1 MAVAGAGSAVAVALV
16 LYVAWPWLGLQE
28 GRDSPPPTAD
38 AAYVGVRASAGCQY
52 PEHERWRRSHHDLA
66 MQPASADTVRG
77 DFGGVRFAEPG
88 GTFTFSRDG
97 NRFGVRAEGPD
108 GRVRDYDIK
117 YTFGV
122 TPLQQYLVELDGGR
136 LQALTIAWDTRPREA
151 GGQRWF
157 SLYPGERLRPGDPL
171 HWTGYEQT
179 WNYQCAECHSTGVRK
194 NYDATFGRYA
204 TGWAEVNVACE
215 ACHGPGSR
223 HVAWAERRASW
234 WTGEGDPRKGLMV
247 VLHDRGQWRLDPAT
261 GNARRSAPRAADGE
275 IEVCAVCHS
284 RRSVIAE
291 GAPSRRRLME
301 THLPA
306 LLDPELYHADGQ
318 QQGEV
323 YTYASFLQSRMY
335 REGVTCSDCH
345 EPHSLGL
352 RAPGNG
358 VCAQCH
364 APARYDTASHH
375 FHRPG
380 STGAACVGCH
390 MPAAT
395 YMLVD
400 PRRDHSLRVPRPDLS
415 VELGMPNACTAC
427 HTDRDPAWARN
438 AVRAWYGRD
447 PGGHQRYARA
457 LHAGRAGQPGALAL
471 LAELIRDAG
480 QPAVARATALTLISR
495 SPGPTA
501 LEAVRQGLRDPDPL
515 LRRAALAAL
524 EAAPPEQRPALA
536 APLLG
541 DPVRAVRIEAGRVLA
556 SVSDAALGSA
566 ERAARHL
573 AIEEYI
579 ASQRLNADRPEARVN
594 LGLLHAQRA
603 QAPEAELEYRAAISL
618 WRGHVPAYVNL
629 ADLYRLRG
637 REDDAERVL
646 RDGLAVAPGDPSLH
660 HALGLALARQKR
672 LDAAVGALRRAA
684 TLAPSVARY
693 RYVYAVAL
701 HDAGRRDEAIRVL
714 EDAVQRHPFDPDLL
728 FGLAAFHR
736 ERGELARALG
746 YAERLAAVMPED
758 PRARDLLAALR
769 RPRW

>member
-1 MAVAGAGSAVAVALV
+1 
-16 LYVAWPWLGLQE
+16 
-28 GRDSPPPTAD
+28 
-38 AAYVGVRASAGCQY
+38 
-52 PEHERWRRSHHDLA
+52 
-66 MQPASADTVRG
+66 MQPASAETVLG
-77 DFGGVRFAEPG
+77 DFSGTPFREPG

-97 NRFGVRAEGPD
+97 SRFRVRAEGPD
-108 GRVRDYDIK
+108 GHARDYEVT

-122 TPLQQYLVELDGGR
+122 TPLQQYLVGLDGGR
-136 LQALTIAWDTRPREA
+136 LQALTVAWDARPREA

-194 NYDATFGRYA
+194 NYDAASGRYGTA
-204 TGWAEVNVACE
+204 WAEVNVACE

-223 HVAWAERRASW
+223 HVEWARRRGSW
-234 WTGEGDPRKGLMV
+234 WTPDRDPQRGLV
-247 VLHDRGQWRLDPAT
+247 VTLRDRGQWRLDPAT
-261 GNARRSAPRAADGE
+261 GNARRSAPRAADVE
-275 IEVCAVCHS
+275 IEACAVCHA

-291 GAPSRRRLME
+291 GAPGRRRLMD

-306 LLDPELYHADGQ
+306 LLEPGLYHADGQ
-318 QQGEV
+318 QHGEV
-323 YTYASFLQSRMY
+323 YTYGSFLQSRMY

-345 EPHSLGL
+345 EPHSLKL

-415 VELGMPNACTAC
+415 VELGTPNACTAC
-427 HTDRDPAWARN
+427 HTDREPAWARDT
-438 AVRAWYGRD
+438 ARMWYGRD

-457 LHAGRAGQPGALAL
+457 LHAGRTGQPGALAL

-480 QPAVARATALTLISR
+480 QPAIARATALTLISR
-495 SPGPTA
+495 SPGPTSR
-501 LEAVRQGLRDPDPL
+501 EAVRQGLRDPDPL

-524 EAAPPEQRPALA
+524 ESAPPERRPALA
-536 APLLG
+536 ARLLG

-556 SVSDAALGSA
+556 SVPDAALGSA
-566 ERAARHL
+566 ERAARQL

-579 ASQRLNADRPEARVN
+579 GSQRLNADRPEARVN
-594 LGLLHAQRA
+594 LGLLFAQRA
-603 QAPEAELEYRAAISL
+603 DAPEAEAEYRAAIAL

-629 ADLYRLRG
+629 ADLYRMRG
-637 REDDAERVL
+637 REGDAERAL
-646 RDGLAVAPGDPSLH
+646 REGLAVAPDDPSLH

-672 LDAAVGALRRAA
+672 LDAAVAALRQAA

-701 HDAGRRDEAIRVL
+701 HGAGRRDEAIRVL
-714 EDAVQRHPFDPDLL
+714 EEAVQRHPYDPDLL

-736 ERGELARALG
+736 DRGELARALG
-746 YAERLAAVMPED
+746 YAERLAAVTPED
-758 PRARDLLAALR
+758 PRARELLTELR
-769 RPRW
+769 RPRP

>member
-1 MAVAGAGSAVAVALV
+1 
-16 LYVAWPWLGLQE
+16 
-28 GRDSPPPTAD
+28 
-38 AAYVGVRASAGCQY
+38 
-52 PEHERWRRSHHDLA
+52 

-380 STGAACVGCH
+380 STGAAWGAATCRRRPTCWSI
-390 MPAAT
+390 PAAT
-395 YMLVD
+395 
-400 PRRDHSLRVPRPDLS
+400 
-415 VELGMPNACTAC
+415 TAC
-427 HTDRDPAWARN
+427 ACRAPTCPWSWACRT
-438 AVRAWYGRD
+438 RAR
-447 PGGHQRYARA
+447 PVIPTA
-457 LHAGRAGQPGALAL
+457 
-471 LAELIRDAG
+471 IR
-480 QPAVARATALTLISR
+480 
-495 SPGPTA
+495 PGPETRCA
-501 LEAVRQGLRDPDPL
+501 HGTV
-515 LRRAALAAL
+515 
-524 EAAPPEQRPALA
+524 
-536 APLLG
+536 
-541 DPVRAVRIEAGRVLA
+541 
-556 SVSDAALGSA
+556 
-566 ERAARHL
+566 
-573 AIEEYI
+573 AI
-579 ASQRLNADRPEARVN
+579 L
-594 LGLLHAQRA
+594 
-603 QAPEAELEYRAAISL
+603 AAISAT
-618 WRGHVPAYVNL
+618 RGPSTPA
-629 ADLYRLRG
+629 APASRG
-637 REDDAERVL
+637 RW
-646 RDGLAVAPGDPSLH
+646 PCSPSSS
-660 HALGLALARQKR
+660 
-672 LDAAVGALRRAA
+672 A
-684 TLAPSVARY
+684 TLASLPSLAP
-693 RYVYAVAL
+693 
-701 HDAGRRDEAIRVL
+701 RR
-714 EDAVQRHPFDPDLL
+714 
-728 FGLAAFHR
+728 
-736 ERGELARALG
+736 
-746 YAERLAAVMPED
+746 
-758 PRARDLLAALR
+758 
-769 RPRW
+769 

>member
-1 MAVAGAGSAVAVALV
+1 MAGAGGAVAVS
-16 LYVAWPWLGLQE
+16 LYFAGPWLGLR
-28 GRDSPPPTAD
+28 GGGDSPPPTTD
-38 AAYVGVRASAGCQY
+38 ATYVGVRACAGCH
-52 PEHERWRRSHHDLA
+52 PREHERWHRSHHDLA
-66 MQPASADTVRG
+66 MQPASAETVLG
-77 DFGGVRFAEPG
+77 DFNGARFEEPG
-88 GTFTFSRDG
+88 GTFTLSRDG
-97 NRFGVRAEGPD
+97 GRFLVRAAGPD
-108 GRVRDYDIK
+108 SRVRDYEVK
-117 YTFGV
+117 YAFGV

-151 GGQRWF
+151 GGQRWV
-157 SLYPGERLRPGDPL
+157 SLYPGERLGPGDPL
-171 HWTGYEQT
+171 HWTGFEQT

-194 NYDATFGRYA
+194 NYDAASSRYV

-234 WTGEGDPRKGLMV
+234 WTGDRDPRKGLVV

-261 GNARRSAPRAADGE
+261 GNARRSAPRTADGE

-284 RRSVIAE
+284 RRSVVAE
-291 GAPSRRRLME
+291 GAPSGRRLMD

-306 LLDPELYHADGQ
+306 LLEPELYHADGQ

-323 YTYASFLQSRMY
+323 YTYGSFLQSRMY
-335 REGVTCSDCH
+335 RAGVTCSDCH
-345 EPHSLGL
+345 EPHSLAL
-352 RAPGNG
+352 RAPDNG

-364 APARYDTASHH
+364 APAKYDAASHH
-375 FHRPG
+375 FHRVG
-380 STGAACVGCH
+380 SAGAACEGCH

-415 VELGMPNACTAC
+415 VEVGTPNACTAC
-427 HTDRDPAWARN
+427 HTDRDPAWAGD

-457 LHAGRAGQPGALAL
+457 LHAGRTGQPGALAL

-480 QPAVARATALTLISR
+480 QPAIARATALTLISR
-495 SPGPTA
+495 SPGPTS
-501 LEAVRQGLRDPDPL
+501 LEAVRHGLRDPDPL
-515 LRRAALAAL
+515 LRRSALTAL
-524 EAAPPEQRPALA
+524 ESAPPEQRPALA
-536 APLLG
+536 ARLLG

-556 SVSDAALGSA
+556 SVPDAALGSA

-579 ASQRLNADRPEARVN
+579 ASQRLNADRPDARVN
-594 LGLLHAQRA
+594 LGLLHAHRA
-603 QAPEAELEYRAAISL
+603 QAPEAEAEYRAAIAL
-618 WRGHVPAYVNL
+618 WSGHVSAYVNL
-629 ADLYRLRG
+629 ADLYRVRG
-637 REDDAERVL
+637 REGDAERVL

-684 TLAPSVARY
+684 ALAPSVARY
-693 RYVYAVAL
+693 SYVYAVAL
-701 HDAGRRDEAIRVL
+701 HSSGCRDEAVRVL
-714 EDAVQRHPFDPDLL
+714 EEAVRRLPYDPDLL

-736 ERGELARALG
+736 DQRELARALR
-746 YAERLAAVMPED
+746 YAERLAAVTPED
-758 PRARDLLAALR
+758 PRALELVAELR
-769 RPRW
+769 RPRP